1 MRNTIIVFT
10 LRGCFHCKLLKS
22 KLNQEN
28 IGFTEIEVS
37 DNQKIWDQVV
47 EQTGHNVLPT
57 VFVKKEDSDDGP
69 VFVPNRDFK
78 NQDDLVEKLK
88 NYL

>member
-10 LRGCFHCKLLKS
+10 LRGCFHCKVLKS

-37 DNQKIWDQVV
+37 DNQKIWDQVG
-47 EQTGHNVLPT
+47 T
-57 VFVKKEDSDDGP
+57 DDGP
-69 VFVPNRDFK
+69 VFVPNMDFK
-78 NQDDLVEKLK
+78 NQDDLIEKLK